1 VWPAAVVAV
10 AVQVEE
16 VAGSLLQAVQA
27 KYLLDKLVKTD
38 KTNQPT
44 VVVVVEVVATAAT
57 AAL

>member
-1 VWPAAVVAV
+1 VWPAAAVVV

-16 VAGSLLQAVQA
+16 VAGSLLQAVRA
-27 KYLLDKLVKTD
+27 KHLLDKPVKTD

-44 VVVVVEVVATAAT
+44 VVVVAEVVATAAT